1 MMDINADVL
10 QWFTLF
16 FDKVYVTYTDKSAR
30 DVLKNAV
37 TEKKLLLKLAISRR
51 TTQVNHSKV

>member
-1 MMDINADVL
+1 MDINADVL

>member
-1 MMDINADVL
+1 MDINADVL

-16 FDKVYVTYTDKSAR
+16 FDKVYVTYTDKSDR